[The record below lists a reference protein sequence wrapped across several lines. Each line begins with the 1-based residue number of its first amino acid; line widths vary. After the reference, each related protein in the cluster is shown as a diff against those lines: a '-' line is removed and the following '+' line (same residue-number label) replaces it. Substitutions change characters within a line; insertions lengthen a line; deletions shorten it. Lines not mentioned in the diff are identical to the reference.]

1 MEATSLTVLDRCILH
16 VMERRRFTDVQAIE
30 ADLYEQ
36 GVSVATSSVVRSL
49 SRMAGRGVVRRVAQG
64 RYAMVSA

>member
-1 MEATSLTVLDRCILH
+1 
-16 VMERRRFTDVQAIE
+16 MERRRVTDVKAIE

-36 GVSVATSSVVRSL
+36 GVSVATTSVVRAL
-49 SRMAGRGVVRRVAQG
+49 ARMITCGVVRRVAQG